1 VGASTVDQKLLRCL
15 EALFLKEGV
24 HGLPKNY
31 IFVFEGR
38 CAWLARETY
47 ISLDHKF
54 VKFQSQ
60 C

>member
-1 VGASTVDQKLLRCL
+1 VGASTGDQKLLRCL
-15 EALFLKEGV
+15 EALFLKGV

-38 CAWLARETY
+38 CAWFAREKY

-54 VKFQSQ
+54 V
-60 C
+60 